1 MEYDQNSKRNNINI
15 NMNDIN
21 KNNSP
26 KQSGKMLNPY
36 RKYHN
41 NKSTNSKYLTSSK
54 KNIKNKMQDYT
65 IDSENNKVLFYT
77 EEENKNYQNLA
88 NEIRIQNKILEEYK
102 SWVKT
107 LLTVINK
114 NNKLIDGDNIYD
126 DIGTPIQ
133 QNLEHIEKLKEEN
146 FKIKKMIINQKI
158 NNEKTE
164 KALIKKQQMQN
175 MIIKEFNEKNN
186 YISEEKS
193 KKERIQ
199 LNDNVQM
206 LANELDELN
215 ENNKQLNDKIIK
227 DEKLR
232 NIYEMIN
239 LRNELKEENKLY
251 KKIMVLKNRKD
262 YIDLKETLQSKDSTI
277 EFNNNNKINNINN
290 NSSTINREFG
300 SIGPIS
306 GYGEYKLEK
315 EENIHSNGS
324 IFFCGL

>member
-1 MEYDQNSKRNNINI
+1 MEFDENSKREYKNNINMQNI
-15 NMNDIN
+15 NQI
-21 KNNSP
+21 NSP
-26 KQSGKMLNPY
+26 KQSNKMLNPY
-36 RKYHN
+36 KKYHN
-41 NKSTNSKYLTSSK
+41 NKSTNSKYLTSNK
-54 KNIKNKMQDYT
+54 KNLKNKMQDYT

-102 SWVKT
+102 LWVKT
-107 LLTVINK
+107 LLSVINK
-114 NNKLIDGDNIYD
+114 NNSLIDGDNVYD

-133 QNLEHIEKLKEEN
+133 QK
-146 FKIKKMIINQKI
+146 IINQKLK
-158 NNEKTE
+158 NEKTE
-164 KALIKKQQMQN
+164 KNLEKKHQMQN

-186 YISEEKS
+186 NSSNDKF
-193 KKERIQ
+193 KQERMQ

-215 ENNKQLNDKIIK
+215 ENNKQLHDKIMK
-227 DEKLR
+227 DEKLK

-239 LRNELKEENKLY
+239 LRNKLKEENKLY

-262 YIDLKETLQSKDSTI
+262 FIDLKETLQSKDSTI
-277 EFNNNNKINNINN
+277 DFTDKRINNIK
-290 NSSTINREFG
+290 NSSNTINREFG

>member
-1 MEYDQNSKRNNINI
+1 
-15 NMNDIN
+15 
-21 KNNSP
+21 
-26 KQSGKMLNPY
+26 
-36 RKYHN
+36 
-41 NKSTNSKYLTSSK
+41 
-54 KNIKNKMQDYT
+54 MQDYT

-102 SWVKT
+102 LWVKT
-107 LLTVINK
+107 LLSVINK
-114 NNKLIDGDNIYD
+114 NNNLIDGDNVYD

-133 QNLEHIEKLKEEN
+133 QNLENIEKLKEEN
-146 FKIKKMIINQKI
+146 MKIKKKIINQKLK
-158 NNEKTE
+158 NEKTE
-164 KALIKKQQMQN
+164 KNLEKKHQMQN

-186 YISEEKS
+186 NSSNDKF
-193 KKERIQ
+193 KQERMQ

-215 ENNKQLNDKIIK
+215 ENNKQLHDKIMK
-227 DEKLR
+227 DEKLK

-239 LRNELKEENKLY
+239 LRNKLKEENKLY

-262 YIDLKETLQSKDSTI
+262 FIDLKETLQSKDSTI
-277 EFNNNNKINNINN
+277 DFTDKRINNIK
-290 NSSTINREFG
+290 NSSNTINREFG

>member
-1 MEYDQNSKRNNINI
+1 MNNDQNSKRNNINI

-36 RKYHN
+36 KKYHN

-107 LLTVINK
+107 LLSVINK

-133 QNLEHIEKLKEEN
+133 QNLVHIEKLKEEN
-146 FKIKKMIINQKI
+146 FKIKKTIINQKI
-158 NNEKTE
+158 KNEKTE
-164 KALIKKQQMQN
+164 KALEKKQQMQN

-186 YISEEKS
+186 FASDEKS

>member
-1 MEYDQNSKRNNINI
+1 MEYDQNSKRNNINLK
-15 NMNDIN
+15 MNDIN
-21 KNNSP
+21 QNNSP

-36 RKYHN
+36 KKYHN

-107 LLTVINK
+107 LLSVINK

-146 FKIKKMIINQKI
+146 FKIKKMIINQKL

-164 KALIKKQQMQN
+164 KALEKKQQMQN

-186 YISEEKS
+186 YASDEKS

-232 NIYEMIN
+232 SIYEMIN

-277 EFNNNNKINNINN
+277 EFNDKKKINN

>member
-1 MEYDQNSKRNNINI
+1 MDHDQNSKRNNIII

-36 RKYHN
+36 KKYHN

-54 KNIKNKMQDYT
+54 KNMKNKMQDYT

-107 LLTVINK
+107 LLSVINK

-146 FKIKKMIINQKI
+146 FKIKIMIINQKI

-277 EFNNNNKINNINN
+277 EFNDKNKINNINN

>member
-26 KQSGKMLNPY
+26 KQNGKMLNPY

-107 LLTVINK
+107 LLSVINK

-146 FKIKKMIINQKI
+146 FKIKKMIINQKL

-186 YISEEKS
+186 FASEEKT

>member
-26 KQSGKMLNPY
+26 KQNGKMLNPY

-107 LLTVINK
+107 LLSVINK
-114 NNKLIDGDNIYD
+114 NNKLIDGDNIYN

-146 FKIKKMIINQKI
+146 FKIKKMIINQKL

-164 KALIKKQQMQN
+164 KALEKKQQMQN

-186 YISEEKS
+186 YASDEKS

-215 ENNKQLNDKIIK
+215 ENNKQLNDRIIK

-232 NIYEMIN
+232 SIYEMIN

-277 EFNNNNKINNINN
+277 EFNNKKKINN

>member
-26 KQSGKMLNPY
+26 KQNGKMLNPY

-107 LLTVINK
+107 LLSVINK

-164 KALIKKQQMQN
+164 KALEKKQQMQN

>member
-26 KQSGKMLNPY
+26 KQNGKMLNPY

-107 LLTVINK
+107 LLSVINK

-186 YISEEKS
+186 YITEEKS

>member
-26 KQSGKMLNPY
+26 KQNGKMLNPY

-107 LLTVINK
+107 LLSVINK

-175 MIIKEFNEKNN
+175 MIIKEFNEKYNN
-186 YISEEKS
+186 ISEEKS

>member
-26 KQSGKMLNPY
+26 KQNGKMLNPY

-107 LLTVINK
+107 LLSVINK

-146 FKIKKMIINQKI
+146 FKIKKMIIKQKI

-277 EFNNNNKINNINN
+277 EFNDKKKINN

>member
-26 KQSGKMLNPY
+26 KQNGKMLNPY

-107 LLTVINK
+107 LLSVINK

-146 FKIKKMIINQKI
+146 FKIKKMVINQKI

-175 MIIKEFNEKNN
+175 MIIKEFNEKYNN
-186 YISEEKS
+186 ISEEKS

>member
-1 MEYDQNSKRNNINI
+1 MEYDQNSKRNNINLK
-15 NMNDIN
+15 MNDIN
-21 KNNSP
+21 QNNSP

-36 RKYHN
+36 KKYHN

-107 LLTVINK
+107 LLSVINK

-146 FKIKKMIINQKI
+146 FKIKKMIINQKL

-164 KALIKKQQMQN
+164 KALEKKQQMQN

-186 YISEEKS
+186 YASDEKS

-215 ENNKQLNDKIIK
+215 ENNKHLNDKIIK

-232 NIYEMIN
+232 SIYEMIN

-277 EFNNNNKINNINN
+277 EFNDKKKINN

-315 EENIHSNGS
+315 EENIHTTGS
-324 IFFCGL
+324 FFCGL

>member
-26 KQSGKMLNPY
+26 KQNGKMLNPY

-107 LLTVINK
+107 LLSVINK

>member
-1 MEYDQNSKRNNINI
+1 MECDQNSKRNNINI

-26 KQSGKMLNPY
+26 KQNGKMLNPY

-107 LLTVINK
+107 LLSVINK

>member
-26 KQSGKMLNPY
+26 KQNGKMLNPY

-107 LLTVINK
+107 LLSVINK

-146 FKIKKMIINQKI
+146 FKIKKMVINQKI

>member
-1 MEYDQNSKRNNINI
+1 MDHDQNSKRNNINI

-36 RKYHN
+36 KKYHN

-54 KNIKNKMQDYT
+54 KNMKNKMQDYT

-107 LLTVINK
+107 LLSVINK

-133 QNLEHIEKLKEEN
+133 QNLVHIEKLKEEN
-146 FKIKKMIINQKI
+146 FKIKKTIINQKLK
-158 NNEKTE
+158 NEKTE
-164 KALIKKQQMQN
+164 KALEKKQQMQN

-186 YISEEKS
+186 FASDEKS

-227 DEKLR
+227 DEILR

-277 EFNNNNKINNINN
+277 EFNDKNKINNINN
-290 NSSTINREFG
+290 NSSIINREFG